1 MTHIGRSEKVL
12 VMRTFITVLVLI
24 FSLQSWTKANDI
36 RDFQIEGMSI
46 GDSLL
51 DFYSKREINNFLNYD
66 DLPSDM
72 KFRIADYEKKIGSYD
87 GLQFFYKPK
96 DQKFKIYSV
105 AGHVYC
111 NSKNKCNKIFEQI
124 KSDMEKSLGGKNF
137 KKDTYK
143 HFDDKSGKS
152 VATVYYLNVDG
163 GHIKVEYM
171 DWSKK
176 MKWADNVNV
185 TINTIEV
192 IDWLKSDYGTK

>member
-105 AGHVYC
+105 AGHIYC

-124 KSDMEKSLGGKNF
+124 KSDMEKSLGEKNF

-152 VATVYYLNVDG
+152 VATVYYLNLDG
-163 GHIKVEYM
+163 GHIKIEHM

-176 MKWADNVNV
+176 MKWSDNVNV

>member
-124 KSDMEKSLGGKNF
+124 KSDMEKSLGEKNF

-152 VATVYYLNVDG
+152 VATVYYLNLDG
-163 GHIKVEYM
+163 GHIKIEYM

-176 MKWADNVNV
+176 MKWSDNVNV

>member
-1 MTHIGRSEKVL
+1 MKRL
-12 VMRTFITVLVLI
+12 LLI
-24 FSLQSWTKANDI
+24 LILTLSFQSWTFADDI
-36 RDFQIEGMSI
+36 RDFEIEGISI

-51 DFYSKREINNFLNYD
+51 DFYSKREINNFSNYD

-72 KFRIADYEKKIGSYD
+72 KFRIADDKRKIDSYD

-96 DQKFKIYSV
+96 DQKFKIYSI

-137 KKDTYK
+137 KKETYK

-152 VATVYYLNVDG
+152 VATYYYLDVDR

-176 MKWADNVNV
+176 MKWSDNVNV

-192 IDWLKSDYGTK
+192 IDWMKSDYGTK

>member
-1 MTHIGRSEKVL
+1 MKLTKKII
-12 VMRTFITVLVLI
+12 FIIILI
-24 FSLQSWTKANDI
+24 LSFQSFSKADDI
-36 RDFQIEGMSI
+36 RDIQIEGISI

-51 DFYSKREINNFLNYD
+51 DFYSKREINNFSNYD

-124 KSDMEKSLGGKNF
+124 KSDMEKSLGEKNF

-152 VATVYYLNVDG
+152 VATVYYLNLDG
-163 GHIKVEYM
+163 GHIKIEYM
-171 DWSKK
+171 ECRNLINFSKNLHNK
-176 MKWADNVNV
+176 SFKLFICYYLSNVRLIDNF
-185 TINTIEV
+185 
-192 IDWLKSDYGTK
+192 

>member
-1 MTHIGRSEKVL
+1 
-12 VMRTFITVLVLI
+12 MRTFITVLVLI

-124 KSDMEKSLGGKNF
+124 KSDMEKSLGEKNF

-152 VATVYYLNVDG
+152 VATVYYLNFDG
-163 GHIKVEYM
+163 GHIKIEYM

-176 MKWADNVNV
+176 MKWSDNVNV

>member
-1 MTHIGRSEKVL
+1 MKVFL
-12 VMRTFITVLVLI
+12 AVLFLI
-24 FSLQSWTKANDI
+24 FSLQSWTKADDI
-36 RDFQIEGMSI
+36 SDFQIEGMSV

-51 DFYSKREINNFLNYD
+51 DFYSKREINNFSNYD
-66 DLPSDM
+66 HLPSDM
-72 KFRIADYEKKIGSYD
+72 KFRVADDKRKIGSYD

-105 AGHVYC
+105 AGHLYC
-111 NSKNKCNKIFEQI
+111 NSKNKCNKIFEEI

-152 VATVYYLNVDG
+152 VGTIYYLDVDG
-163 GHIKVEYM
+163 GHIKIEYM

-176 MKWADNVNV
+176 VKWADNVNV
-185 TINTIEV
+185 TINTIEA
-192 IDWLKSDYGTK
+192 IDWMQSDYGTK

>member
-1 MTHIGRSEKVL
+1 MKLTKKII
-12 VMRTFITVLVLI
+12 FIIILI
-24 FSLQSWTKANDI
+24 LSFQSFSKADDI
-36 RDFQIEGMSI
+36 RDIQIEGISI

-51 DFYSKREINNFLNYD
+51 DFYSKREINNFSNYD

-176 MKWADNVNV
+176 MKWSDNVNV

>member
-1 MTHIGRSEKVL
+1 MKRL
-12 VMRTFITVLVLI
+12 LLI
-24 FSLQSWTKANDI
+24 LILMFSFQSWTKADDI

-51 DFYSKREINNFLNYD
+51 DFYSKREINNFSNYD

-152 VATVYYLNVDG
+152 VATIYYLDVGG
-163 GHIKVEYM
+163 GHIKIEYM

-176 MKWADNVNV
+176 MKWSDNVNV
-185 TINTIEV
+185 TINTNEV

>member
-1 MTHIGRSEKVL
+1 
-12 VMRTFITVLVLI
+12 MRLFIAVLVLI
-24 FSLQSWTKANDI
+24 FSLQSWTKAENI
-36 RDFQIEGMSI
+36 RDFQIEGISI

-51 DFYSKREINNFLNYD
+51 DFYSKREINNFSNYD
-66 DLPSDM
+66 HLPSDM
-72 KFRIADYEKKIGSYD
+72 KFRVADDERKIGSYD

-105 AGHVYC
+105 AGHIYC
-111 NSKNKCNKIFEQI
+111 NSKNKCNKIFEEI

-152 VATVYYLNVDG
+152 VGTIYYLDVDG
-163 GHIKVEYM
+163 GHIKIEYM

-176 MKWADNVNV
+176 MKWSDNVNV
-185 TINTIEV
+185 TINTIEA
-192 IDWLKSDYGTK
+192 IDWMQSDYGTK

>member
-1 MTHIGRSEKVL
+1 
-12 VMRTFITVLVLI
+12 MRTFITVLVLI

-111 NSKNKCNKIFEQI
+111 NSKNKCNKIFKQI
-124 KSDMEKSLGGKNF
+124 KSDMEKSLGEKNF

-152 VATVYYLNVDG
+152 VATVYYLNLDG
-163 GHIKVEYM
+163 GHLKIEYM

-176 MKWADNVNV
+176 MKWSDNVNV

>member
-152 VATVYYLNVDG
+152 VATVYYLNLDG
-163 GHIKVEYM
+163 GHIKIEYM

-176 MKWADNVNV
+176 MKWSDNVNV
-185 TINTIEV
+185 TINTNEV

>member
-1 MTHIGRSEKVL
+1 MKLTKKII
-12 VMRTFITVLVLI
+12 FIIILI
-24 FSLQSWTKANDI
+24 LSFQSFSKADDI
-36 RDFQIEGMSI
+36 RDFEIEGISI

-51 DFYSKREINNFLNYD
+51 DFYSKREINNFSNYD

-124 KSDMEKSLGGKNF
+124 KSDMEKSLEGKKF

>member
-1 MTHIGRSEKVL
+1 MGVR
-12 VMRTFITVLVLI
+12 RTFITVLVLI

-51 DFYSKREINNFLNYD
+51 DFYSKREINNFSNYD

-96 DQKFKIYSV
+96 DQKFKIHSV

-163 GHIKVEYM
+163 GEIKVEYM
-171 DWSKK
+171 DWSRK
-176 MKWADNVNV
+176 MKWSDNVNV
-185 TINTIEV
+185 TINTNEV

>member
-105 AGHVYC
+105 AGYVYC

-124 KSDMEKSLGGKNF
+124 KSDMEKSLGEKNF

-152 VATVYYLNVDG
+152 VATVYYLNLDG
-163 GHIKVEYM
+163 GHIKIEHM

-176 MKWADNVNV
+176 MKWSDNVNV

>member
-51 DFYSKREINNFLNYD
+51 DFYSKREINNFSNYD

-124 KSDMEKSLGGKNF
+124 KSDMEKSLGEKNF

-152 VATVYYLNVDG
+152 VATVYYLNLDG
-163 GHIKVEYM
+163 GHIKIEHM

-176 MKWADNVNV
+176 MKWSDNVNV

>member
-1 MTHIGRSEKVL
+1 MKKLLLI
-12 VMRTFITVLVLI
+12 LVLL
-24 FSLQSWTKANDI
+24 FSFQPLSTADDI
-36 RDFQIEGMSI
+36 RNFQIEGISI

-51 DFYSKREINNFLNYD
+51 DFYNKRQINNFSNYD
-66 DLPSDM
+66 HLPSDM
-72 KFRIADYEKKIGSYD
+72 KFRIADDERKIGSYD

-96 DQKFKIYSV
+96 DQKFKIHSV

-111 NSKNKCNKIFEQI
+111 RSKNKCNKIFEQI
-124 KSDMEKSLGGKNF
+124 KSDMEKALGVKNF

>member
-1 MTHIGRSEKVL
+1 MKKLCIYL
-12 VMRTFITVLVLI
+12 FLVL
-24 FSLQSWTKANDI
+24 FSLQTPSWTDDI
-36 RDFQIEGMSI
+36 RDLQIEGISI

-51 DFYSKREINNFLNYD
+51 DYYSESEINNFSNYD
-66 DLPSDM
+66 HLPSDM
-72 KFRIADYEKKIGSYD
+72 KFRVADDKRKIGSYD

-105 AGHVYC
+105 AGHIYC
-111 NSKNKCNKIFEQI
+111 NSKNKCNKIFEEI

-152 VATVYYLNVDG
+152 VGTIYYLDVDG
-163 GHIKVEYM
+163 GHIKIEYM

-176 MKWADNVNV
+176 MKYSDNVNV

-192 IDWLKSDYGTK
+192 IDWIQSDYGTK

>member
-124 KSDMEKSLGGKNF
+124 KSDMEKSLGEKNF

-152 VATVYYLNVDG
+152 VATVYYLNLDG
-163 GHIKVEYM
+163 GHIKIEYM

-176 MKWADNVNV
+176 MKWSDNVNV
-185 TINTIEV
+185 TLNTIEV